1 MAKIKKRNELSIFEE
16 LRIKP
21 PTTSVNIEDFPKD
34 HELHPLN
41 LLCKVDRNN
50 NPISWWKKN
59 IEGELRQV
67 NQLGELIFSSDKD
80 FDKEIPNEK
89 SLKKNKS
96 KLLVTINKYKI
107 PTSWWTRNKE
117 GELVQINIKNKDP
130 DTMLHLKSLLRNQ
143 AIDIVSLE
151 IRSKKKK
158 AHENTHEELEKMI
171 KLEEKNIIKKKGW
184 QGIRILAATMGI
196 GYVPF
201 I

>member
-59 IEGELRQV
+59 VEGKLRQV

-89 SLKKNKS
+89 SLKKSRS

-107 PTSWWTRNKE
+107 PTSWWIRNKE

-151 IRSKKKK
+151 IRSMKKKLM
-158 AHENTHEELEKMI
+158 NILM
-171 KLEEKNIIKKKGW
+171 KN
-184 QGIRILAATMGI
+184 
-196 GYVPF
+196 
-201 I
+201 